1 MKIMDKEYAMEL
13 IGRNWSDT
21 EIKMEFYE
29 SLVEE
34 YFPESGVPK
43 GEEKKAFFFK
53 LDEQLV
59 NAGFTRVETVQ
70 EENHCE
76 HKYRIAGTEAYIRL
90 SWSYLERYRII
101 WTDCHVLFLVICL
114 DQFVGDGDVSNE
126 IHNGLYVNE
135 FGDYTGAKVAYF
147 IRNLPQWEAE
157 WKAFD
162 IEGIHKEREKKLNA
176 SKMKCD
182 AFESPVRALIRN
194 IGLPYDFEKH
204 DIGYTIFFQIA
215 GKWYVRI
222 NFSADECDDDKLQEL
237 EKFIKA
243 TDALCRRFENWDIRC
258 GQKKRMRK
266 TTSLMTAIT
275 GMNLKNNYDEPC
287 FGIPADYLCFKD
299 KRHKNTSC

>member
-13 IGRNWSDT
+13 IGRNCSDT

-29 SLVEE
+29 SIVEE
-34 YFPESGVPK
+34 YFHESGEPK

-59 NAGFTRVETVQ
+59 NAGFTRVETVL

-76 HKYRIAGTEAYIRL
+76 HKYRIAGTEAYIKL
-90 SWSYLERYRII
+90 CWNYWERFRTI
-101 WTDCHVLFLVICL
+101 WTDCHWLSLAIYL
-114 DQFVGDGDVSNE
+114 DQFVGYGDVSNK

-135 FGDYTGAKVAYF
+135 FGDYTGAKAAYF

-176 SKMKCD
+176 SKKKCD

-222 NFSADECDDDKLQEL
+222 DLSADECDDDKLHEL

-243 TDALCRRFENWDIRC
+243 TDTLCRRFKNWNIKMRSEEENEEDYIFDDSYNWH
-258 GQKKRMRK
+258 
-266 TTSLMTAIT
+266 
-275 GMNLKNNYDEPC
+275 EPE
-287 FGIPADYLCFKD
+287 K
-299 KRHKNTSC
+299 